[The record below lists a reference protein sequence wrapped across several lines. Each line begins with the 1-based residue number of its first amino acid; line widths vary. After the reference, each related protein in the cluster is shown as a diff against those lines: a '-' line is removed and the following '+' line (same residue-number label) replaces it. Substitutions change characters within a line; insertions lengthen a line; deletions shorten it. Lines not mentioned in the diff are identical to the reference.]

1 MLWLHMRLRMQL
13 SGKTRC
19 ITGYTAGPMPKVQI
33 SKSAD
38 SALNQITS
46 RMQQDSRYTD
56 RQVVQP
62 CG

>member
-1 MLWLHMRLRMQL
+1 MQL